1 MYMRKPLKFWT
12 RAAAQRHADEL
23 NKTPKGDAAS
33 EWKLSPKRIKYR
45 YLLLKEYYGNLSG
58 TYTEVATH

>member
-1 MYMRKPLKFWT
+1 MRNLLEFRTK
-12 RAAAQRHADEL
+12 AAAQRHANEL

-33 EWKLSPKRIKYR
+33 EWKVSPRQANKR

-58 TYTEVATH
+58 SYTEAATTPV